1 MEEQLIKSANQI
13 REKYRALKR
22 GRYVLDEER
31 QESFKPIT
39 EKLDMLVDKNKE
51 EEVQIVPVQ
60 YVPSTPRVATPSRI
74 PMIHTRSTPSTL
86 EFGKLAA
93 KYLANYLLPK
103 GRRTTTDTTYG
114 IRKDENSS
122 NFHIGNEIVE
132 IMNDDITVD
141 GKTYTGTVGLWELLT
156 LKSPKDYTEE
166 DLANYKEILVKT
178 SAHKKGYAPNAS
190 LSSNRYEKYTKIIA
204 PLFSKSGEGLI
215 KEVTG
220 NKIDYVHWNDL
231 NELVDRL
238 RLLILSREAGNTGV
252 HNEIQSIL
260 EELLEEGVIYSI

>member
-22 GRYVLDEER
+22 GKFILDEER

-39 EKLDMLVDKNKE
+39 EKLEMLVDVNNKNKE
-51 EEVQIVPVQ
+51 QQIVPTHYSPQ
-60 YVPSTPRVATPSRI
+60 TPRPATPSRI
-74 PMIHTRSTPSTL
+74 PMIHSRPTPSTL

-103 GRRTTTDTTYG
+103 GKRTTTDTTYG

-132 IMNDDITVD
+132 IMNDDITVG

-156 LKSPKDYTEE
+156 LKSPKDYTEG

-178 SAHKKGYAPNAS
+178 SAHKKGYAPDA
-190 LSSNRYEKYTKIIA
+190 LISSNKYEKYTKIIA
-204 PLFSKSGEGLI
+204 PLFPKTGEGLN
-215 KEVTG
+215 EVTG

-238 RLLILSREAGNTGV
+238 RILILSREAGNTGV

-260 EELLEEGVIYSI
+260 EELLEEGVIYTI

>member
-1 MEEQLIKSANQI
+1 MEEELIKSANQI

-22 GRYVLDEER
+22 GRFILDEER

-39 EKLDMLVDKNKE
+39 EKLEMLVDANKNKE
-51 EEVQIVPVQ
+51 EQIVPVQ
-60 YVPSTPRVATPSRI
+60 YTPPTPRVSTPSRI
-74 PMIHTRSTPSTL
+74 PMIQARPTPDTL

-103 GRRTTTDTTYG
+103 GKRAATDTTYG

-132 IMNDDITVD
+132 IMNDDITVG
-141 GKTYTGTVGLWELLT
+141 GKTYTGTTGLWELLT
-156 LKSPKDYTEE
+156 LKSPKDYTER

-178 SAHKKGYAPNAS
+178 SAHKKGYAPNATIS
-190 LSSNRYEKYTKIIA
+190 ANKHEKYTKVIA
-204 PLFSKSGEGLI
+204 PLFSKTGDGL

-220 NKIDYVHWNDL
+220 NKIDYVHWNDV

-252 HNEIQSIL
+252 HNEIQSII
-260 EELLEEGVIYSI
+260 EELQEEGVIN